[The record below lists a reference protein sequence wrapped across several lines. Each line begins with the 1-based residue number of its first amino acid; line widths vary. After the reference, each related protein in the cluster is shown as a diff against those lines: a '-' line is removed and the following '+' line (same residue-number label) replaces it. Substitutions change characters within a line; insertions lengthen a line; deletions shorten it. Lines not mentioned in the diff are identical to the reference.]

1 MNDASKKPSV
11 STNEK
16 NMPSASQEPWRP
28 FDTLRRQVDRLF
40 DDFERPWHLPFS
52 RHGLENPAP
61 VAGWPQ
67 SDAGDGRCRE
77 GKLVRDHSRT
87 ARTG

>member
-1 MNDASKKPSV
+1 MNDASNKPSV
-11 STNEK
+11 NTNEK
-16 NMPSASQEPWRP
+16 NVPSAPQEPSRP
-28 FDTLRRQVDRLF
+28 FDSLRRQVDRLF
-40 DDFERPWHLPFS
+40 DDFDRPWHLPFS
-52 RHGLENPAP
+52 RHGLETSPLWQ
-61 VAGWPQ
+61 GGPQ